1 MCDRMKERK
10 KMYLREREKE
20 RKRKRE
26 RDVKMLPRQLK
37 DKSSF
42 IVGLENL
49 PNDRELN

>member
-26 RDVKMLPRQLK
+26 RCKDVT
-37 DKSSF
+37 
-42 IVGLENL
+42 
-49 PNDRELN
+49 